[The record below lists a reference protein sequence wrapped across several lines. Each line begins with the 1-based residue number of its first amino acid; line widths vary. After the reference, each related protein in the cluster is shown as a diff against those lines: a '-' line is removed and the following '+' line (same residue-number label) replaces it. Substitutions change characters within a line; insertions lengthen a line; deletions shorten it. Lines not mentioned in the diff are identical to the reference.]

1 MAPLRG
7 TSLTYLSDIDFDLSR
22 ILLVKSDG
30 AVGLL
35 ICDFL
40 LVHVSNSTCNHIS
53 ISYRLGAPPPPPFSS
68 LWPEN
73 WNAELVGFFCC
84 RVNGYQVMK
93 LLNLVSVCPS
103 TTITTDTAKT
113 KTITRN
119 WICKQIQDLH
129 ASFGIKETRKH
140 MLRLLAK
147 LHICSLAKQV

>member
-53 ISYRLGAPPPPPFSS
+53 ISYRLGAPPPLPLAPSGQKIGMLSWWDFSAAA
-68 LWPEN
+68 L
-73 WNAELVGFFCC
+73 
-84 RVNGYQVMK
+84 M
-93 LLNLVSVCPS
+93 
-103 TTITTDTAKT
+103 DTK
-113 KTITRN
+113 
-119 WICKQIQDLH
+119 
-129 ASFGIKETRKH
+129 
-140 MLRLLAK
+140 
-147 LHICSLAKQV
+147 